1 VTRTAAEPADVGD
14 LRRLYEQQSA
24 RIRELELSQRQ
35 LELYAEDLQRT
46 FSQLRRQLAHMN
58 ELHNIC
64 TVIGSI
70 LEPSEVVDRTV
81 EALGRIVEHDVA
93 CLYLVEDGSA
103 VRQAARGVAARLPP
117 RRVKVGH
124 GPIGKAVAG
133 ADVNSVADDRT
144 SMTVVMRTGGS
155 TVGALYLAR
164 FAGDPLAD
172 DDRKLVELV
181 AAEAAAAIQNARLY
195 KETQRLA
202 TTDPQ
207 TGLFNYRYFLEMLA
221 MEAARAR
228 RLGYPVGLLM
238 LDVDDFKRVN
248 DTYGH
253 LVGDQV
259 LREVAMVLRRS
270 LRRTDVAVRYGGEE
284 FAVVLPGLGA
294 PGVRAVGEKL
304 RRAVRGLP
312 RLERDGKE
320 APPITIS
327 VGGVSQSPTLVD
339 SVSLVRE
346 ADAALYEAKRRGKDV
361 VHVLPSEA
369 DETAGRS
376 EGEEDAQA
384 PRAAG

>member
-1 VTRTAAEPADVGD
+1 MTPTGAEPANLEH

-70 LEPSEVVDRTV
+70 LDPSEVVDRTI
-81 EALGRIVEHDVA
+81 EGLGRLVEHDVA
-93 CLYLVEDGSA
+93 CLYLVENGSA
-103 VRQAARGVAARLPP
+103 VRQSARGVAARLPP
-117 RRVKVGH
+117 RRVKVGR
-124 GPIGKAVAG
+124 GPIGRVVAG
-133 ADVNSVADDRT
+133 VDANSLADDRT
-144 SMTVVMRTGGS
+144 AMTVGMRTGGS

-164 FAGDPLAD
+164 FAGDPLAE

-202 TTDPQ
+202 TTDSQ
-207 TGLFNYRYFLEMLA
+207 TGLFNYRYFLEALA

-228 RLGYPVGLLM
+228 RLRYSVGLLM
-238 LDVDDFKRVN
+238 LDLDDFKQVN

-253 LVGDQV
+253 LVGDEV
-259 LREVAMVLRRS
+259 LREVAAALRRN

-284 FAVVLPGLGA
+284 FAIVLPGLGA
-294 PGVRAVGEKL
+294 QGVRAVGEKL
-304 RRAVRGLP
+304 CRAVRALRP
-312 RLERDGKE
+312 LERDGK
-320 APPITIS
+320 AALPITIS
-327 VGGVSQSPTLVD
+327 VGGVSQSPPLVD
-339 SVSLVRE
+339 AVSLVRE

-361 VHVLPSEA
+361 VYVLPGEP
-369 DETAGRS
+369 DENASRS
-376 EGEEDAQA
+376 GGEEHEQA
-384 PRAAG
+384 NRAAG